1 MLASKT
7 GATRFS
13 DKREAGVPLF
23 PAALVS
29 PIAST
34 PSWCLSEKRE
44 KKKRARSACYSCT
57 DRRNK
62 KQTAVINIK
71 KDKRIYVY
79 HSNLFSVSSSA

>member
-1 MLASKT
+1 MLACKT

-13 DKREAGVPLF
+13 DMREAGVPLF

-34 PSWCLSEKRE
+34 PSWCSSEKRE
-44 KKKRARSACYSCT
+44 KKRARSACYSCT

-62 KQTAVINIK
+62 KQISVINIK
-71 KDKRIYVY
+71 KYKRIHVY
-79 HSNLFSVSSSA
+79 QSNLFSVSSSA

>member
-1 MLASKT
+1 MLAGKT

-13 DKREAGVPLF
+13 DKREAGVPFF

-34 PSWCLSEKRE
+34 PSWCLSEKHE
-44 KKKRARSACYSCT
+44 KKRARSACYSCT